1 MGLKSF
7 SAFKQMAAESS
18 RLYTLTEEDTRK
30 VQQKLLDMMQDIDGF
45 CTRNQ
50 LTYVMT
56 GGCALGAIRH
66 QGFIPWDDDIDICMP
81 REDYDRFAREF
92 SGEYTAKYYVQEIQ
106 TCPAYDL
113 NFMKVRLKG
122 TEFCELL
129 DPEPEKAGIFI
140 DIFPIEHVYMS
151 SWKRSLQHLYSDGL
165 QFICSCVRIRGKK
178 ERLLEY
184 AQNKDI
190 VKMIRLKAAI
200 GTLFSFRTL
209 RDWLLLTERFVSRCK
224 EKDSSLISIP
234 VGRGHFKGELYPTD
248 WFYPPKRMDFAGH
261 SFAFPAKTE
270 NYLKQM
276 YGDYMSIPSKEE
288 REHHSVLSFDLGKS
302 REI

>member
-7 SAFKQMAAESS
+7 SAFKQMAAESN
-18 RLYTLTEEDTRK
+18 RLYTLTGEDTKK
-30 VQQKLLDMMQDIDGF
+30 VQQKLLDMMEDVGAY
-45 CTRNQ
+45 CSSHH

-56 GGCALGAIRH
+56 GGCALGAVRH

-81 REDYDRFAREF
+81 REDYDRFAAAFAGAFE
-92 SGEYTAKYYVQEIQ
+92 EKYEVQEIRSCQ
-106 TCPAYDL
+106 NYDL
-113 NFMKVRLKG
+113 NFMKIRLKG
-122 TEFCELL
+122 TVFCELL

-165 QFICSCVRIRGKK
+165 QFICSCVRVHSKK
-178 ERLLEY
+178 AKLLEF
-184 AQNKDI
+184 AEDKSVI
-190 VKMIRLKAAI
+190 RMIRLKSAI
-200 GTLFSFRTL
+200 GALFSFQSL
-209 RDWLLLTERFVSRCK
+209 RSWLLLTERFVSRCK

-261 SFAFPAKTE
+261 SFAFPAKTH

-276 YGDYMSIPSKEE
+276 YGDYMTIPPEE
-288 REHHSVLSFDLGKS
+288 KREHHSVLAFDLG
-302 REI
+302 EAE